1 MRPDDVSFT
10 TQDALCDR
18 IDEYRDRIDGRLGVF
33 LADLGRDGFDAVHAV
48 RPDERFTSASV
59 IKAPVLWSLYDR
71 YDGRLDDLT
80 ESHGLSEANRVGGSG
95 ILHLL
100 GDLDP
105 SLEDLARA
113 MIAIS
118 DNSATNELIDHL
130 GCETVTERMH
140 ELGLTETRL
149 GRKMM
154 VTDKGESD
162 YPPDAL
168 ENLISPRNVAMLF
181 ADIHRE
187 ATLSRTAYER
197 LRVPLRHQKD
207 TSMFARYL
215 PPDVRIEHK
224 TGWLS
229 TAALDAGVCHAG
241 NDPLVYAV
249 FLDDMDHDGNGTD
262 VIAEIGDAVHTWL
275 RSQE

>member
-1 MRPDDVSFT
+1 MRPDRTLPASR
-10 TQDALCDR
+10 DAFDEL
-18 IDEYRDRIDGRLGVF
+18 IDEYRDRIEGRLGIF
-33 LADLGRDGFDAVHAV
+33 LGRPKPNGFDIVYTV
-48 RPDERFTSASV
+48 RPDERFTSASM
-59 IKAPVLWSLYDR
+59 IKVPVLWTLYDC
-71 YDGRLDDLT
+71 YDGCLDDLT
-80 ESHGLSEANRVGGSG
+80 TPNGIAEANRVDGSG
-95 ILHLL
+95 VFHLL
-100 GDLDP
+100 ADLNP

-118 DNSATNELIDHL
+118 DNTATNELIDHL

-154 VTDKGESD
+154 VTDEGEGD
-162 YPPDAL
+162 LPPDAL
-168 ENLISPRNVAMLF
+168 ENLISPRDVAMLF
-181 ADIHRE
+181 ADIHRGE
-187 ATLSRTAYER
+187 TLSRRAYER

-207 TSMFARYL
+207 TSMFARYRPL
-215 PPDVRIEHK
+215 DHRMEHK

-249 FLDDMDHDGNGTD
+249 FLDGMDHGGDGTD